1 MRTELPTL
9 YKKDTTGKIRQWT
22 IIAEDNQFWTE
33 QGTVGGKIVINKPTV
48 TDLVV
53 LDPMVIHIKPKL
65 NCGTPSKNPITIS

>member
-33 QGTVGGKIVINKPTV
+33 QGTVGGKIVVNKPTITFPKNLGKV
-48 TDLVV
+48 NETSGEQQALAEAKAKWQ
-53 LDPMVIHIKPKL
+53 IK
-65 NCGTPSKNPITIS
+65 